1 MIDIYL
7 ATPYTHD
14 DKKIEAARFIE
25 VTKMAGKIMKLG
37 YTVYS
42 PITHCHPITLAVKLP
57 GNYEFWRKHCLTS
70 LEICKILAIYIYM
83 LPGYDSSTG
92 VSDELAR
99 ARMNRMPVIMFKSFY
114 DFKTQI
120 KNYSEALNEK
130 N

>member
-42 PITHCHPITLAVKLP
+42 PITHGHPIRLAVKLP
-57 GNYEFWRKHCLTS
+57 GNYEFWQKQCVTFVDV
-70 LEICKILAIYIYM
+70 CKILAIYIYM
-83 LPGYDSSTG
+83 LPSYDSSTG

-99 ARMNRMPVIMFKSFY
+99 ARRNQQHVIMFY
-114 DFKTQI
+114 NIRDFKKKI
-120 KNYSEALNEK
+120 KEVVL
-130 N
+130 